1 MVDRRFA
8 SPAVWAVRVVALATA
23 LVLLRWSAHL
33 LQDFQVQIASSG
45 AFAWGRFWLIQA
57 VFVLAGMSFAVA
69 VRFPFL
75 GSRFAWGRLVFAG
88 IAILPV
94 VYFWYS
100 LAAIGGPKFLHQAY
114 WFVNFISQG
123 VWPILAGV
131 AIGAGFGARR
141 PLSGPASGDA
151 TT

>member
-8 SPAVWAVRVVALATA
+8 SPAVWTVRVVALATA
-23 LVLLRWSAHL
+23 LILLRWNVHL
-33 LQDFQVQIASSG
+33 TEDFLVQHASKG
-45 AFAWGRFWLIQA
+45 AFDWDRFWLIQA

-94 VYFWYS
+94 VHFWYS
-100 LAAIGGPKFLHQAY
+100 HTAIGGPKFLHQGY
-114 WFVNFISQG
+114 WFVNYISQG

-141 PLSGPASGDA
+141 PLSEPASGDA

>member
-1 MVDRRFA
+1 
-8 SPAVWAVRVVALATA
+8 VALATA
-23 LVLLRWSAHL
+23 LALMWWSTQLLG
-33 LQDFQVQIASSG
+33 DFQVQRAVN
-45 AFAWGRFWLIQA
+45 FAIDWGQFWLIQA
-57 VFVLAGMSFAVA
+57 VFVLAGTSFAVA

-94 VYFWYS
+94 VYFWYA
-100 LAAIGGPKFLHQAY
+100 LAVTGGPKFLHHVY
-114 WFVNFISQG
+114 WFMDSISQG

-131 AIGAGFGARR
+131 ALGAGFGARR
-141 PLSGPASGDA
+141 PLWSPASGDA